1 MGYPTDER
9 GRRAPTPSAL
19 ASLTP
24 IPDGFRLLPDPL
36 HGQPLLRIPARPA
49 DVRVLLERSYESAQ
63 ADEPTQDYLAVRCE
77 ARRVSF
83 AVTDGVG
90 SSFLGDVA
98 AQILAIQL
106 ADWFAG
112 SPGGDEVTSTVDRY
126 LHQLSKDVAE
136 RVANWPLAE
145 SVPALIRAALDQQR
159 SYGSE
164 AMFVAGTVDLSG
176 RRDATATV
184 AWLGD
189 TRLRVITRD
198 GQALDHSG
206 QTSERW
212 SSRLGPRGAVQSR
225 TWHVA
230 DLARVVACT
239 DGVISV
245 LDAAIELSDAA
256 LQEEFQRQA
265 RRPGNDDMALVD
277 IGLAPR
283 AMPPGDAP
291 NPTLWRRLTEE
302 PQRRHARSTP
312 AGSALRRFI
321 RAVGPVA
328 SAEVPASMVP
338 GTVPT
343 NNATPASTRPDR
355 LPAAQAEPATVSSST
370 VDPAA
375 PAGLAPPG
383 PIGWRRVER
392 GRELHWPPVSGA
404 DLYAVELCREKSF
417 AEPMLYS
424 VKGLTFA
431 VPPMGAP
438 LFGRV
443 RSVAGGEPGPWG
455 PTYDLTERPT
465 EPGAS

>member
-1 MGYPTDER
+1 M
-9 GRRAPTPSAL
+9 
-19 ASLTP
+19 
-24 IPDGFRLLPDPL
+24 
-36 HGQPLLRIPARPA
+36 
-49 DVRVLLERSYESAQ
+49 LERSYESAR
-63 ADEPTQDYLAVRCE
+63 AGEPTQDYLAVRCDG
-77 ARRVSF
+77 RRLSF

-106 ADWFAG
+106 ADWFAAA
-112 SPGGDEVTSTVDRY
+112 PGGDQVAWALDQY
-126 LHQLSKDVAE
+126 LRDLSNEVAE
-136 RVANWPLAE
+136 RVANWPIAE
-145 SVPALIRAALDQQR
+145 SVPALIRASLDLQR

-176 RRDATATV
+176 RRDATASV

-189 TRLRVITRD
+189 ARLRVITRD
-198 GQALDHSG
+198 GQLSDHSG
-206 QTSERW
+206 RTKDRW
-212 SSRLGPRGAVQSR
+212 SSRLGPRGEVQTR
-225 TWHVA
+225 AWQVA
-230 DLARVVACT
+230 DVARLVACT
-239 DGVISV
+239 DGVISL
-245 LDAAIELSDAA
+245 LDSAIELSDAA
-256 LQEEFQRQA
+256 LQQVVSQQA

-321 RAVGPVA
+321 RAVGPIA
-328 SAEVPASMVP
+328 SQEVSPA
-338 GTVPT
+338 
-343 NNATPASTRPDR
+343 
-355 LPAAQAEPATVSSST
+355 PATVPANLSTPDPTATDRSAAARADSMGSGAPASAST
-370 VDPAA
+370 VESSA
-375 PAGLAPPG
+375 PTGIAPPD

-392 GRELHWPPVSGA
+392 GRELTWSPVPGA
-404 DLYAVELCREKSF
+404 DSYAVELCREKSF

-438 LFGRV
+438 LFSRV
-443 RSVAGGEPGPWG
+443 RSVASSEPGPWG
-455 PTYDLTERPT
+455 PVYDLSERPT
-465 EPGAS
+465 EPGTP

>member
-1 MGYPTDER
+1 MGYPADER

-24 IPDGFRLLPDPL
+24 IADGFRVLPDPL

-49 DVRVLLERSYESAQ
+49 DVRLMLDRSSESAR
-63 ADEPTQDYLAVRCE
+63 AGEPTQDYLAVRCDG
-77 ARRVSF
+77 RRLSF

-106 ADWFAG
+106 ADWFAAA
-112 SPGGDEVTSTVDRY
+112 PGGDQVAWALDQY
-126 LHQLSKDVAE
+126 LRDLSNEVAE
-136 RVANWPLAE
+136 RVANWPIAE
-145 SVPALIRAALDQQR
+145 SVPALIRASLDLQR

-176 RRDATATV
+176 RRDATASV

-189 TRLRVITRD
+189 TRLRVIMRD
-198 GQALDHSG
+198 GQLLDHSG
-206 QTSERW
+206 RTKDRW
-212 SSRLGPRGAVQSR
+212 SSRLGPRGEVQSR
-225 TWHVA
+225 AWPVA
-230 DLARVVACT
+230 ELARLLACT

-245 LDAAIELSDAA
+245 LDSAIELSDAA
-256 LQEEFQRQA
+256 LQEVVTQQA

-321 RAVGPVA
+321 RAVGPVG
-328 SAEVPASMVP
+328 SPEVSPAP
-338 GTVPT
+338 APATEPA
-343 NNATPASTRPDR
+343 NLATPDSTTTDHSGAAVAKPMAPV
-355 LPAAQAEPATVSSST
+355 LPAPTAAVHSGVVGSDRDST
-370 VDPAA
+370 TRSNRVAA
-375 PAGLAPPG
+375 RRARPRIELVTGAG
-383 PIGWRRVER
+383 RRFLR
-392 GRELHWPPVSGA
+392 GRTLPREEL
-404 DLYAVELCREKSF
+404 R
-417 AEPMLYS
+417 
-424 VKGLTFA
+424 
-431 VPPMGAP
+431 
-438 LFGRV
+438 
-443 RSVAGGEPGPWG
+443 
-455 PTYDLTERPT
+455 
-465 EPGAS
+465 